1 MDESKESCSSCHTPW
16 TAHLGIQGTCAE
28 LQKLK
33 VEAEHKDELI
43 RFLRKENRELKD
55 ERAIR
60 NKRRKSNPSG

>member
-1 MDESKESCSSCHTPW
+1 MECCESCGLPFIE
-16 TAHLGIQGTCAE
+16 HLGVQGTCAE

-60 NKRRKSNPSG
+60 NKRRKANRSS